1 LAFTDRATQY
11 FQSTLLKDVLSLND
25 SVFFQVATK
34 TDYSVVKNS
43 NITNIKIGN
52 GLYFFD
58 ILDMSQKYFIDH
70 S

>member
-1 LAFTDRATQY
+1 LAYADRATQN

-25 SVFFQVATK
+25 SVFFQVASK
-34 TDYSVVKNS
+34 SDYSIVKNS
-43 NITNIKIGN
+43 NISNIKIGN

-70 S
+70 A